1 MHVPRPGRDHR
12 YSHPECG
19 GSESK
24 TPAVDRNDPQPAR
37 APWQLGRC
45 VDPTEPKERGVTDT
59 RGCGAVQ
66 PSAQTENRP
75 RSGATQVR
83 NPPFAKHS
91 GVAGGCRGRNQV
103 DHKRLMVSAGTAALA
118 AQLAFNY
125 NYKKVKP

>member
-24 TPAVDRNDPQPAR
+24 TPAVDRNAR

-66 PSAQTENRP
+66 PSAQTQNRP
-75 RSGATQVR
+75 RSGAMCI
-83 NPPFAKHS
+83 PKFATLHLQS
-91 GVAGGCRGRNQV
+91 IPGWRVVAEVGTRV